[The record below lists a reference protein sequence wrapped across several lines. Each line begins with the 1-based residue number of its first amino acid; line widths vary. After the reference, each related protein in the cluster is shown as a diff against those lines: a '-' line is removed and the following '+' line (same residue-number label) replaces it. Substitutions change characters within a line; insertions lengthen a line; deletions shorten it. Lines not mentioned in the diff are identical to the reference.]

1 MNRSFLGRAAL
12 LLALACPLAMTS
24 CSYHK
29 MNAPP
34 PAFSTAA
41 CQGCTAFNLSV
52 WHVRADQS
60 DLMNLLKV
68 SRHISPE
75 SLNSDSTEIVSSA
88 SAEGIAERLFK
99 DRRSQHIGSTAG
111 STTAGEP
118 LPVALSNAAGSFSA
132 TLTAG
137 PETRRLASRVVKFSL
152 SARLPYADSDV
163 SGDESRES
171 GRVMMKEGDTV
182 VTVHSVRDGWLVWLI
197 GARFS
202 A

>member
-1 MNRSFLGRAAL
+1 MNRSFLGRAGL

-34 PAFSTAA
+34 PASGATT
-41 CQGCTAFNLSV
+41 CQGCTVFNLSV
-52 WHVRADQS
+52 WHVRADQR
-60 DLMNLLKV
+60 DLMKLLKV

-99 DRRSQHIGSTAG
+99 DRRSQNIVRYAG
-111 STTAGEP
+111 STTEGEP
-118 LPVALSNAAGSFSA
+118 LPVALSNTYDSYSA

-137 PETRRLASRVVKFSL
+137 PEIRRLASRVVKFSL
-152 SARLPYADSDV
+152 SARLPSADSGIT
-163 SGDESRES
+163 GDEVHES
-171 GRVMMKEGDTV
+171 GRVMLKDGDTV